1 MERYEHRQYSP
12 LYLILIGAGVVILAS
27 AVATWHANHKA
38 AIVPAAAAAL
48 MFFLA
53 TCFTYLVVRDEG
65 EYLGVRFGPV
75 RLFGR
80 RIAFSQIQSVEACR
94 SDLLDGWG
102 IHALRGRG
110 IIYNLWG
117 FDCVRLKVGSRTVR
131 IGTDDVSG
139 LMSYLKTKVGT

>member
-1 MERYEHRQYSP
+1 MERYQHRQNSP
-12 LYLILIGAGVVILAS
+12 LYLILIGVGVVTLAS
-27 AVATWHANHKA
+27 AAVTWHANHKA
-38 AIVPAAAAAL
+38 AIVPGVVAAL

-53 TCFTYLVVRDEG
+53 TCFAYLVVRDEG

-80 RIAFSQIQSVEACR
+80 RIAFSQIQSVEPCR
-94 SDLLDGWG
+94 SDFLDGWG
-102 IHALRGRG
+102 IHAIPGRG

-131 IGTDDVSG
+131 IGTDDVGG
-139 LMSYLKTKVGT
+139 LTSYLKAKLGA